1 MEVVVDD
8 AIGLHQGVTGCRP
21 HKSPPQFFKCFT
33 HSLRLWCLS
42 PHRGEVTDAFVS
54 IWFVTPE
61 KTG

>member
-21 HKSPPQFFKCFT
+21 HKSPPQF
-33 HSLRLWCLS
+33 LS
-42 PHRGEVTDAFVS
+42 ALLIASDSGVLALIAGEVTDAFVS